1 MLTDIMKRVISLI
14 VTTLVVAT
22 FVGCRNQIPEPQPQ
36 PNPSKPSLVIELGEI
51 TTTSAEFSVTPS
63 DNNITYMVMMAPK
76 EYFDEFTSDEAVIDD
91 DLLWFESLA
100 YDEGITL
107 EEYLANNLRTGTLSD
122 KQCDLTPNNEY
133 VIYAYGLDT
142 KGVPTTAL
150 AKESFKTLE
159 VEKNNRTFDIEV
171 SDIGYSTARV
181 SIKPETDDFFYFV
194 NIFSNEDV
202 EYWGGEDVAYDNYVL
217 YLRDYYLAMGATVD
231 QIVANLAYVGDK
243 SIEINKLKPGTK
255 YHAWAVEVNLDF
267 LAASNVATSAFET
280 LEANSSD
287 VVFDIRIE
295 DVDYDRV
302 SGSIYPSNDT
312 DTYLCSIQSA
322 EMLEWYTSDE
332 KLMEAILEDINTW
345 QGGVDKA
352 LRSGVTTFSTT
363 GLSPNKQFVV
373 LCFGYDGTVTTEL
386 YRAEFTT
393 PDATGTADELSIEF
407 EISNITHNSVK
418 ITTEPSVGH
427 YYFVSYATY
436 KDFTKRAA
444 SLGSED
450 AAIVAYCN
458 EEIEYGAQYFGMS
471 RAEYLYDIGA
481 CLGRYTTPFNQLEAE
496 TEYIAFAIAVDVTTG
511 EIASEHG
518 SLSDRFTTTKKVTG
532 AAKVEFHF
540 DKYYDGSELAELD
553 PTKYLRCK
561 GFVVVP
567 YTITHNAATE
577 EWYTSYSVGDYTEWG
592 CTDDDIYQQLITYG
606 YEMNVEEVA
615 VNSEGGIAVLN
626 YDTAFTFL
634 GLAKDGDGIYGTG
647 TLQVVSFSRNGV
659 SPAEE
664 LIN

>member
-1 MLTDIMKRVISLI
+1 MNRIIRYLPLLLI
-14 VTTLVVAT
+14 FALFT
-22 FVGCRNQIPEPQPQ
+22 GCEKDNPTPEPKPEV
-36 PNPSKPSLVIELGEI
+36 PSMEI
-51 TTTSAEFSVTPS
+51 TIDAVSSTSVEFRVTPS
-63 DNNITYMVMMAPK
+63 DDDITYMVMMAPK
-76 EYFDEFTSDEAVIDD
+76 GYLDEFTSDEAIIDD
-91 DLLWFESLA
+91 DLLWFESIA
-100 YDEGITL
+100 YEEGITI
-107 EEYLANNLRTGTLSD
+107 EEYLAKNLRKGTLKD
-122 KQCDLTPNNEY
+122 KQGDLTPGSEY
-133 VIYAYGLDT
+133 YIYAYGLDT

-150 AKESFKTLE
+150 TKESFTTLE

-171 SDIGYSTARV
+171 SNIGHSTVTV

-194 NIFSNEDV
+194 NVFSDEDV
-202 EYWGGEDVAYDNYVL
+202 EYWGGKDVAYDNYVL
-217 YLRDYYLAMGATVD
+217 YLRDYYLAMGATVE

-243 SIEINKLKPGTK
+243 SIEVNKLKPGTK
-255 YHAWAVEVNLDF
+255 YHAWAVEVNLEF
-267 LAASNVATSAFET
+267 LAASNSTTAAFET

-302 SGSIYPSNDT
+302 SGSIYPSNDN

-345 QGGVDKA
+345 QGGIDKA

-363 GLSPNKQFVV
+363 GLTPNKEFVV

-407 EISNITHNSVK
+407 EISDITHNSVK

-436 KDFTKRAA
+436 KDFAKRAA
-444 SLGSED
+444 SLGSND

-458 EEIEYGAQYFGMS
+458 EDIDYGAQYFGMS
-471 RAEYLYDIGA
+471 RGEYLYDIGA
-481 CLGRYTTPFNQLEAE
+481 CLGRYTTPFNQLESE

-518 SLSDRFTTTKKVTG
+518 FLSDRFTTTKKITG
-532 AAKVEFHF
+532 EAKVEFHF

-567 YTITHNAATE
+567 YTITHNDAAK

-634 GLAKDGDGIYGTG
+634 GMAKDENGHYGPG
-647 TLQVVSFSRNGV
+647 TLQIVSFSRDGV

-664 LIN
+664 MIN